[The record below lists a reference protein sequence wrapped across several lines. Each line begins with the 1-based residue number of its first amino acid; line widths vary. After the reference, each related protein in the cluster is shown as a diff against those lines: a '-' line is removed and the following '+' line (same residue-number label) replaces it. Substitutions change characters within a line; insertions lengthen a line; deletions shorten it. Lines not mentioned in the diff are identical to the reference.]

1 MIRLIVNGHPREI
14 AGAPE
19 TRLVNVLR
27 DTLGLGGTRYGCG
40 QGRCGACTV
49 IIGGK
54 AMRSCGIPLRAVA
67 GREITTIE
75 GIGSPERPTPIQTAV
90 REAQDCQCGH
100 CGSGIIMSVTALLT
114 QTSRPTEAQL
124 REVVAGHQCM
134 CGSRSQVIRAVMRAA
149 GIPSA
154 R

>member
-14 AGAPE
+14 AGDPE

-54 AMRSCGIPLRAVA
+54 AVRSCGVPLLGVNGTVIISHGA
-67 GREITTIE
+67 
-75 GIGSPERPTPIQTAV
+75 
-90 REAQDCQCGH
+90 
-100 CGSGIIMSVTALLT
+100 SG
-114 QTSRPTEAQL
+114 PK
-124 REVVAGHQCM
+124 
-134 CGSRSQVIRAVMRAA
+134 AVMNAIRVARRGA
-149 GIPSA
+149 QNGITDRVSESLA
-154 R
+154 RYDSYYRKLKPHRFWDSFIRKTV

>member
-1 MIRLIVNGHPREI
+1 MIRLIVNGLPREI
-14 AGAPE
+14 AENPE
-19 TRLVNVLR
+19 TRLVNILR

-40 QGRCGACTV
+40 QGRCGVCTV
-49 IIGGK
+49 MIGGK

-67 GREITTIE
+67 GKSITTIE
-75 GIGSPERPTPIQTAV
+75 GIGLPERPTPIQAAV

-100 CGSGIIMSVTALLT
+100 CASGIIVSVTALLT
-114 QTSRPTEAQL
+114 QTPRPTEAQL

-134 CGSRSQVIRAVMRAA
+134 CGSRSRVIRAVMRVA

>member
-1 MIRLIVNGHPREI
+1 VNGHPREI
-14 AGAPE
+14 AGDPE

-54 AMRSCGIPLRAVA
+54 AVRSCGVPLLAVV

-75 GIGSPERPTPIQTAV
+75 GIGSPERPTPIQAAV
-90 REAQDCQCGH
+90 REAQDRQCGH

>member
-1 MIRLIVNGHPREI
+1 MIRLIVNGFPREI
-14 AGAPE
+14 AGNPE

-49 IIGGK
+49 LIGGK
-54 AMRSCGIPLRAVA
+54 AVRSCGIPLLAAV
-67 GREITTIE
+67 GKEITTIE
-75 GIGSPERPTPIQTAV
+75 GIGSPGRPTPIQAAV
-90 REAQDCQCGH
+90 REAQACQCGH

-114 QTSRPTEAQL
+114 QTPRPTEAQL

-134 CGSRSQVIRAVMRAA
+134 CGSRSQVIRAVLRVA